1 MVEAPLVI
9 PDVKFGKN
17 VLRVLDA
24 AGFPISA
31 AMWLKED
38 TDWTLVLWSPLY
50 EEAGPRGAYLRLRAA
65 LSTEG
70 PISLG
75 ELPIRLEGHRSPLIK
90 ALRKTFGKT
99 TSVEGTR
106 LGGHSISGTWID
118 DGYVYR
124 IK

>member
-9 PDVKFGKN
+9 PDVKFGKD

-24 AGFPISA
+24 AGFPLSA
-31 AMWLKED
+31 AMWLKEG
-38 TDWTLVLWSPLY
+38 TDWTLVLGTPLY
-50 EEAGPRGAYLRLRAA
+50 DEVGPKDAYLRLRAA

-70 PISLG
+70 PVSLG
-75 ELPIRLEGHRSPLIK
+75 EFPLRLEGNRSLLIK

-99 TSVEGTR
+99 ASVEGMR
-106 LGGHSISGTWID
+106 LGGHTIGGTWID

>member
-1 MVEAPLVI
+1 MVKAPLVI
-9 PDVKFGKN
+9 PDVNFGKD

-24 AGFPISA
+24 AGFPLSA

-38 TDWTLVLWSPLY
+38 ADWILILGTPLY
-50 EEAGPRGAYLRLRAA
+50 EEVGPMDAYLRLRSA

-75 ELPIRLEGHRSPLIK
+75 ELPLRLEGNRSPLIK

-99 TSVEGTR
+99 ASVEGMR
-106 LGGHSISGTWID
+106 LGGQTVGTTWID

>member
-24 AGFPISA
+24 AGFPLNV

-38 TDWTLVLWSPLY
+38 DGWALVLATPLY
-50 EEAGPRGAYLRLRAA
+50 EEAGPKDAYLRLRSA

-75 ELPIRLEGHRSPLIK
+75 ELPIRLEGNRSPLTR
-90 ALRKTFGKT
+90 ALRKTFGKAA
-99 TSVEGTR
+99 SVEGMR
-106 LGGHSISGTWID
+106 LGGHTIGGTWIE